1 MEKDIAIA
9 KKEKTEQLEEKARLV
24 INMLAESGTPLQDGR
39 EILSRAN
46 VLLNRQERILTI
58 TKMDSFN

>member
-9 KKEKTEQLEEKARLV
+9 TKEKTEQLEEKARLV
-24 INMLAESGTPLQDGR
+24 INMLAESKTPLQDGR

>member
-1 MEKDIAIA
+1 MGKDIAIA
-9 KKEKTEQLEEKARLV
+9 TKEKTEQLEEKARLV
-24 INMLAESGTPLQDGR
+24 INMLAESETPLQDGR